1 MTHKFKIIPPIQG
14 VAAVSRTAVSSNDVL
29 FSFKYL
35 VEESY
40 NRCSNSK
47 FFTDLLGRFKKYS
60 TLGWQG
66 IRASGR
72 HQWGMEKMPV
82 EQIKHTAKVE
92 CITPDVK
99 DLHILRSSGD
109 NRVLVGLQEQQ
120 VFHIFFIE
128 ANFGDISFHKKF
140 RDRLRQS
147 FWPIA
152 ASGCRPRGLLRSPS
166 QLVL

>member
-40 NRCSNSK
+40 NRCCNSK

-72 HQWGMEKMPV
+72 HQ
-82 EQIKHTAKVE
+82 
-92 CITPDVK
+92 
-99 DLHILRSSGD
+99 
-109 NRVLVGLQEQQ
+109 
-120 VFHIFFIE
+120 
-128 ANFGDISFHKKF
+128 
-140 RDRLRQS
+140 QS
-147 FWPIA
+147 LK
-152 ASGCRPRGLLRSPS
+152 ASGLLRSS
-166 QLVL
+166 SLLVLYATNGITEALVVAVQAHGAG

>member
-1 MTHKFKIIPPIQG
+1 MSKKHKLKIVPPTEDEI
-14 VAAVSRTAVSSNDVL
+14 VVSKTAVSNNDVL

-40 NRCSNSK
+40 NKCSNSK

-72 HQWGMEKMPV
+72 HQWGMEKTPV
-82 EQIKHTAKVE
+82 DQIKHTAKVE
-92 CITPDVK
+92 CLTPDVK

-109 NRVLVGLQEQQ
+109 NRALVGLQEQQ
-120 VFHIFFIE
+120 VFQIFFIE
-128 ANFGDISFHKKF
+128 ANFGDISFH
-140 RDRLRQS
+140 
-147 FWPIA
+147 
-152 ASGCRPRGLLRSPS
+152 
-166 QLVL
+166 

>member
-1 MTHKFKIIPPIQG
+1 MEFSISRQRQHYQPRINEEILLNKTRLKEMTHKFKIIPPIQG
-14 VAAVSRTAVSSNDVL
+14 VASVSRTAVSSNDVL

-40 NRCSNSK
+40 NKCSNSK

-60 TLGWQG
+60 TIGWQG

-72 HQWGMEKMPV
+72 HQWGMEKTPV
-82 EQIKHTAKVE
+82 GQIKHTAKVE
-92 CITPDVK
+92 CLTPDVK

-128 ANFGDISFHKKF
+128 ASFGDISNH
-140 RDRLRQS
+140 
-147 FWPIA
+147 
-152 ASGCRPRGLLRSPS
+152 
-166 QLVL
+166 